1 MYFYILYESVCVIYF
16 IMFYFFFFK
25 VKDGLW
31 GKIVFEVKMKK
42 INRLLIVD
50 VGIVDIGQ

>member
-1 MYFYILYESVCVIYF
+1 MWFIFYNVVFL
-16 IMFYFFFFK
+16 FFVFLK

-50 VGIVDIGQ
+50 VGIVDIG

>member
-1 MYFYILYESVCVIYF
+1 MKVYWFIFYNVFLFVF
-16 IMFYFFFFK
+16 LK

-50 VGIVDIGQ
+50 VGIVDIG